1 MASQARPDTSSA
13 LFTVRKDEL
22 IRMNPF
28 TASLALAIV
37 QFCSGV
43 IMTGLFISTPS
54 ERFTRLWALS
64 GVLAALG
71 ICTTVTAYAGLSGTP
86 RALGLLLGNTMVFSS
101 GIVAWCGL
109 RNFYQR
115 RLAWW
120 PVLLVIAYVLAF
132 ASLQAAG
139 ANFTQRAFLA
149 VGALQVVFC
158 LVLWEFLQ
166 GLSAPLAGRYPRWT
180 FGRCI
185 GIGAMGILSASY
197 ISRFLISLRHPE
209 VFEPPE
215 MSNLGVG
222 LIYLI
227 PISGTLLL
235 SVALMMIYFERL
247 LADKQRLATEDE
259 LTGTL
264 NRRELV
270 RCGELALE
278 QAVRSGQVLTLD
290 FIDVDHFKQIND
302 TQGHQVGDRVLAE
315 IGTLLRQCC
324 GQAGL
329 LGRYGGEEFCAVFPG
344 LDEVSARQIAQHLL
358 ESVRQHDFG
367 HGRPVTISVGLAV
380 LTPGQM
386 LGWDALVHQADLA
399 LYRAKSEGRNAFRMA
414 LAA

>member
-1 MASQARPDTSSA
+1 
-13 LFTVRKDEL
+13 
-22 IRMNPF
+22 MNPF

-71 ICTTVTAYAGLSGTP
+71 ICATVVVYASLSGTP
-86 RALGLLLGNTMVFSS
+86 RALGLLLGNTLVFSS
-101 GIVAWCGL
+101 GIVAWAGL
-109 RNFYQR
+109 RSFYQR
-115 RLAWW
+115 RSRWW
-120 PVLLVIAYVLAF
+120 PGLLIVVYAAAF
-132 ASLQAAG
+132 AALLASDAT
-139 ANFTQRAFLA
+139 FTQRAFLA
-149 VGALQVVFC
+149 VCGLQVVFC

-166 GLSAPLAGRYPRWT
+166 GLSGALAERYPRWT
-180 FGRCI
+180 FGRCV
-185 GIGAMGILSASY
+185 GIGALLILSASY
-197 ISRFLISLRHPE
+197 VSRFVISLRHPE

-215 MSNLGVG
+215 MSNLGVA

-247 LADKQRLATEDE
+247 LADKQRLATVDE

-270 RCGELALE
+270 RCGELVLE
-278 QAVRSGQVLTLD
+278 QAVQARQVLTLA

-302 TQGHQVGDRVLAE
+302 THGHQVGDRVLAD

-324 GQAGL
+324 RQTGL

-344 LDEVSARQIAQHLL
+344 LAEVAARQIAQHLL
-358 ESVRQHDFG
+358 ETVRQHDFG
-367 HGRPVTISVGLAV
+367 HGQPVTISVGLA
-380 LTPGQM
+380 LLMPGQV

-399 LYRAKSEGRNAFRMA
+399 LYRAKSEGRNAFRLA